1 MELTI
6 NEKQYTFTFGY
17 RFIKEL
23 NKKNKV
29 TEQGM
34 TLKAGLDNALMNF
47 FAGDIETLVEMLL
60 LANATEN
67 PRVSEKGIIEWIE
80 ENGVDALFDLV
91 LEELKK
97 SEFTKKKTLNFEKE
111 VSKNLQ

>member
-6 NEKQYTFTFGY
+6 DEKIYNFIFGY

-23 NKKNKV
+23 NKKHEV
-29 TEQGM
+29 SERGM
-34 TLKAGLDNALMNF
+34 ILKAGLDNALMNF
-47 FAGDIETLVEMLL
+47 FSGDIETLVEMLKI
-60 LANATEN
+60 ANATEN
-67 PRVSEKGIIEWIE
+67 PRVSEKDIVEWIE
-80 ENGVDALFDLV
+80 ENGSEVLFDLV

-111 VSKNLQ
+111 VNKSL

>member
-6 NEKQYTFTFGY
+6 NDKQYTFTFGY

-60 LANATEN
+60 LANATET
-67 PRVSEKGIIEWIE
+67 PKVSEKGLTEWIE
-80 ENGVDALFDLV
+80 ENGIDSLFDLV

-97 SEFTKKKTLNFEKE
+97 SEFTKKKTLNFEEE
-111 VSKNLQ
+111 VSKNLR